1 MYKKVMVAIDDS
13 EKSWNALQEAGQIA
27 AAYGAKL
34 SIVHAVQ
41 VSDHAT
47 SPARQTAARLL
58 EEAKSRSSRVE
69 APPPEIRLL
78 EADGEL
84 GLAGISEAI
93 AGAVV
98 EWEADLLVVGSKGRR
113 GLERL
118 VIGSVA
124 EQLISTIGISI
135 FLVRLH

>member
-13 EKSWNALQEAGQIA
+13 EISWNALQEAGQIA
-27 AAYGAKL
+27 AVYGAKL

-41 VSDHAT
+41 VSDDAT
-47 SPARQTAARLL
+47 SPTRQTAARLL
-58 EEAKSRSSRVE
+58 EQAKSRSPVE
-69 APPPEIRLL
+69 APPEIRLL

-93 AGAVV
+93 TGAVI